1 MYALQFL
8 VPLGWI
14 ETVGPMLPI
23 AILTLAVGNI
33 VTRLLSH
40 RTHKQQVEQ
49 TGDDD
54 GLNRYPPHVFTT
66 TGLVILGLLFT
77 VYRPTSGMILM
88 LPVIGVFITDF
99 FEYESRAVEARN
111 DMTFERPKAGIA
123 ISLLVFVY
131 AAYYSLPFLYEPL
144 LDALLV

>member
-1 MYALQFL
+1 MYPLQFL

-14 ETVGPMLPI
+14 ETIGPMLPI

-33 VTRLLSH
+33 ITRLLSH
-40 RTHKQQVEQ
+40 RTHRQQVEKA
-49 TGDDD
+49 DD
-54 GLNRYPPHVFTT
+54 GLSRYPPHVFTT

-99 FEYESRAVEARN
+99 FEFESRAVEARN

-123 ISLLVFVY
+123 ISLLVLVY

>member
-1 MYALQFL
+1 MYPLQFL

-33 VTRLLSH
+33 VTRLMSH
-40 RTHKQQVEQ
+40 RTQKQQVEQ
-49 TGDDD
+49 TGDD
-54 GLNRYPPHVFTT
+54 GLSRYPPHVFTT

-111 DMTFERPKAGIA
+111 DMTFERPKAGFA
-123 ISLLVFVY
+123 ISLLVLVY
-131 AAYYSLPFLYEPL
+131 AAYYALPFLYQPV
-144 LDALLV
+144 LDALLA